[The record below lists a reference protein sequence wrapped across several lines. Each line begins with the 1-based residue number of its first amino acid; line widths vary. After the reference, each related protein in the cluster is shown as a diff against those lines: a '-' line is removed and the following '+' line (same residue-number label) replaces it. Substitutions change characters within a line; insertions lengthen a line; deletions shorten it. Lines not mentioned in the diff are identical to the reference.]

1 MWLFFEK
8 QLRSK
13 TCMSKWP
20 LSSVPSHRSCVT
32 EAWWPRLDN
41 SFFCC
46 RPYFFMFVFTMLAN
60 TIFADIFC
68 YTLLSNFGWDWII
81 VIGAVEAGV
90 ATVAVTAVSILMV
103 RLSKTDH
110 QVVGSLHEASQ
121 LCQCLWV
128 IGWLDHCVSV
138 SFQPVTVVVV
148 VKQSPDG
155 VTSRYSCT
163 CCI

>member
-32 EAWWPRLDN
+32 EAWPRLDN

-68 YTLLSNFGWDWII
+68 YTLLSDFGWDWII

-138 SFQPVTVVVV
+138 SVSFQPVTVVVV

-155 VTSRYSCT
+155 SRYSCT